1 MLDDCTMEAP
11 TAHVCAKG
19 TNAVPLESGSASTVS
34 KRGKNDGRVVRVT
47 APHNPSVTALLPI
60 MGVVLVAFLVIGLA
74 LPVLPLH
81 VHHDLGLGTFVVGLV
96 TGSQFA
102 ASLISRVWSGR
113 YSDRRGAKRAVVVGL
128 LTAVMAGLLY
138 LVSLRFVGTP
148 WLSVTILLLGR
159 GLLGGAESFLI
170 TGAVSWGLALAGPQN
185 AGRVI
190 AWVGMS
196 MFAAL
201 AFGAPVGTTLYAI
214 GGFTAVA
221 VATILVPLITV
232 LLVAP
237 LSPVPAQRAA
247 QAGLMKVLGAVWLPG
262 FGSALSS
269 VGFGAMIA
277 FSSLLSAERGL
288 SPLWLTFSAFAIALV
303 AARLFLGHTPD
314 RLGGAKIALVC
325 VFIEAGGLAL
335 IWFASNPVLAAAGA
349 ALTGFGYS
357 LVYPGLG
364 VEAVRRAPPQSRG
377 LAMGAYTV
385 FLDVA
390 LGFSSP
396 ALGLLAGWTG
406 LGSVFLASAILV
418 LCAAVVAAWLLRKN
432 SPKEKQSWGVDYP
445 PAKRNEE
452 WEVQAFN
459 ADKSVNNNENLDRCF
474 CCHKGQAQQ
483 DFVYMLGRM
492 KTAN

>member
-1 MLDDCTMEAP
+1 MLEDQTIEAP
-11 TAHVCAKG
+11 RERDTANR
-19 TNAVPLESGSASTVS
+19 TNEVQAERARVTQRVEHMGCRNDTTANSGSIA
-34 KRGKNDGRVVRVT
+34 
-47 APHNPSVTALLPI
+47 ALLPI

-81 VHHDLGLGTFVVGLV
+81 VHQGLGLSTFVVGLV

-102 ASLISRVWSGR
+102 ASLISRVWSGH
-113 YSDRRGAKRAVVVGL
+113 YADSRGAKRAVVVGL
-128 LTAVMAGLLY
+128 LTAVVAGLLY
-138 LVSLRFVGTP
+138 LLSLRFVGTP
-148 WLSVTILLLGR
+148 WLSVTILLFGR
-159 GLLGGAESFLI
+159 ALLGGAESFVI
-170 TGAVSWGLALAGPQN
+170 TGAVSWGLASAGHRN

-201 AFGAPVGTTLYAI
+201 AFGAPVGTTLYDM

-221 VATILVPLITV
+221 VATILVPIITV
-232 LLVAP
+232 LLVSP
-237 LSPVPAQRAA
+237 LSSVPAERDA

-262 FGSALSS
+262 FGSSLSS

-277 FSSLLSAERGL
+277 FSSLLSAERGWNPVWI
-288 SPLWLTFSAFAIALV
+288 SFSAFAIALV

-314 RLGGAKIALVC
+314 RLGGAKVALVC
-325 VFIEAGGLAL
+325 VFIEVAGLAL
-335 IWFASNPVLAAAGA
+335 IWAASNPVLAAAGA

-390 LGFSSP
+390 LGFGTP
-396 ALGLLAGWTG
+396 ALGLVASWAG
-406 LGSVFLASAILV
+406 LGTVFLTSALIV
-418 LCAAVVAAWLLRKN
+418 LCAAAIAAWLLRAP
-432 SPKEKQSWGVDYP
+432 SRAS
-445 PAKRNEE
+445 A
-452 WEVQAFN
+452 
-459 ADKSVNNNENLDRCF
+459 
-474 CCHKGQAQQ
+474 HQQ
-483 DFVYMLGRM
+483 Q
-492 KTAN
+492 K